1 MIEIEQSSGNVYSD
15 LAGADAD
22 TMLIKAQLAQKISAL
37 MKTRKLTQ
45 IEAERLFGMKQP
57 KISGMLRG
65 EFRGISEEKMMRCLV
80 SLGQDV
86 EINIKPAM
94 RGSTAR
100 ISVAA

>member
-1 MIEIEQSSGNVYSD
+1 MIKIEQSSGNVYRD
-15 LAGADAD
+15 LGGVDAE

-37 MKTRKLTQ
+37 MKIRQLTQ
-45 IEAERLFGMKQP
+45 IEAEQLFGMKQP

-65 EFRGISEEKMMRCLV
+65 QFRGISEEKMMRCLV

-86 EINIKPAM
+86 EIIIKPAM
-94 RGSTAR
+94 QGSMAR